1 VTFALAEGPAEEVFV
16 GRKAELARL
25 AEVMAR
31 VRSGQPWLVSLEGES
46 GVGKSALAR
55 RFVALSP
62 GLTCVWSRA
71 DPAEADLDYGIVE
84 QLLGS
89 LRRQTAGFEP
99 LVAGDM
105 AKSSPFAVGA
115 QLLSLVGEQLANGP
129 LAVIIDDVQWA
140 DRPSLEALS
149 FMFRRLA
156 VDPVAVIVA
165 VRGDRDRLDE
175 PTRRM
180 LLSVANH
187 RRMAISG
194 LRIDDVPPLADGLG
208 AAPLDAASMVRLHER
223 TGGHTLYL
231 QTVLSDPE
239 AREGRLDS
247 GAVPVS
253 LGAAIGDQLTVLP
266 AETRALLEMLAVV
279 DTAMPLPRLGE
290 AAGVEEPSA
299 AIEAAIRAGL
309 VDFQHNDLSRH
320 VVIRHPLQRDAIYQ
334 GLSPARRRE
343 LHARAV
349 GLVGENSAWA
359 HRVAALDRPDEALAA
374 ELERLAEQE
383 AQSGRLALA
392 ATRLQW
398 AADISPAPADR
409 ERRMLT
415 AAFHLTV
422 AEEGRVLAL
431 RSVVEASSPS
441 ALRSCILATMA
452 HSAGELAEGE
462 RLFGDALSQAR
473 SEPDSRPLAAMI
485 ANRLASLYAVLGD
498 GERVEE
504 LGQWALAQNC
514 LGAAGVGRAHV
525 LVAVGVT
532 QTGGPL
538 AGLLELGYLDADPLR
553 VDPIDID
560 GLCWRGVCRFL
571 TGDLGGAISDLT
583 AGLKMVRNG
592 ATLTLGLRV
601 YAYLALA
608 QYLAGEWD
616 DALITTEQG
625 FSAAAI
631 RPRRPE
637 LPLLH
642 LAAATVA
649 AGRGLADDAEGHA
662 RQAEEVAASV
672 DYVQERVYAAVAR
685 AMLCQAAGD
694 YLGMSDALSPWQEE
708 SALDARARIWAVFWR
723 PLLVEGLIGSGQS
736 SRAAAALDRLASDG
750 AGVAYFQ
757 PGLAWLQGWLADQQ
771 GSPEEALHLYQLGE
785 EAAGAGSPVFR
796 GRLLLAHGRLLRRL
810 GQRRPALERLRR
822 ASELFVKLRA
832 EPFVARTEAELLA
845 CGLRQQPVKQQSV
858 LEMTARE
865 SEVAHLVG
873 RGMTNAEIGAELFI
887 TAKAVEYHL
896 GNLYAKLGLR
906 GRQELRRFVGDT
918 RRTAPA

>member
-1 VTFALAEGPAEEVFV
+1 MFV
-16 GRKAELARL
+16 GREAELARF

-62 GLTCVWSRA
+62 GLTCLWSRA
-71 DPAEADLDYGIVE
+71 DPAESDLDYGIVE
-84 QLLGS
+84 QLVAS
-89 LRRQTAGFEP
+89 LRSQTPGSDLLLA
-99 LVAGDM
+99 DDT
-105 AKSSPFAVGA
+105 AKSSPFAVGGQLLGLVGA
-115 QLLSLVGEQLANGP
+115 QLAGGP
-129 LAVIIDDVQWA
+129 LAVVIDDVQWA

-156 VDPVAVIVA
+156 VDPVLVIVV
-165 VRGDRDRLDE
+165 VRGDRDQLDE
-175 PTRRM
+175 STRRM
-180 LLSVANH
+180 LLSVAQH
-187 RRMAISG
+187 QRMAISG
-194 LRIDDVPPLADGLG
+194 LRIDDVPALADALG
-208 AAPLDAASMVRLHER
+208 AVPLDAAGIARLHER
-223 TGGHTLYL
+223 TGGHALYL

-239 AREGRLDS
+239 AGESGRVDAV
-247 GAVPVS
+247 AVPAS
-253 LGAAIGDQLTVLP
+253 LGAAIGDQLTLLP
-266 AETRALLEMLAVV
+266 AATRTLLEMLAVV
-279 DTAMPLPRLGE
+279 DTALPLVLVGE
-290 AAGVEEPSA
+290 AAGVKEPSA
-299 AIEAAIRAGL
+299 AVEAAVRAGL
-309 VDFQHNDLSRH
+309 VDLGRNDPSRH

-349 GLVGENSAWA
+349 GLVGENSVWA
-359 HRVAALDRPDEALAA
+359 HRVAALDRPDETLAA

-431 RSVVEASSPS
+431 RPVVEASSPS

-452 HSAGELAEGE
+452 YSAGELAEGE
-462 RLFGDALSQAR
+462 RLFRDALSQAR
-473 SEPDSRPLAAMI
+473 SEPDGRPLAAMI
-485 ANRLASLYAVLGD
+485 ANRSAALYAVLGD
-498 GERVEE
+498 GERVAE

-514 LGAAGVGRAHV
+514 LSAAGVGRAHV

-532 QTGGPL
+532 QTAGPL
-538 AGLLELGYLDADPLR
+538 AGLSELGYLDADPSR

-571 TGDLGGAISDLT
+571 AGDLGGAIGDLT
-583 AGLKMVRNG
+583 AGLTMIRNG

-608 QYLAGEWD
+608 QYLAGQWD
-616 DALITTEQG
+616 EALITLEQG
-625 FSAAAI
+625 FSAIAI
-631 RPRRPE
+631 RPRRTE

-649 AGRGLADDAEGHA
+649 AGRGLAADAEGHA

-672 DYVQERVYAAVAR
+672 DYVQERVYAATAR

-708 SALDARARIWAVFWR
+708 SELDARARMWAVLWR
-723 PLLVEGLIGSGQS
+723 PLLVEGLIGSGQY
-736 SRAAAALDRLASDG
+736 SRAAAALDRLASQG
-750 AGVAYFQ
+750 AEVSYLR

-771 GSPEEALHLYQLGE
+771 GSPEAALHRYQRGE
-785 EAAGAGSPVFR
+785 EAAGEGSPVFN

-810 GQRRPALERLRR
+810 GQRRPALDRLRG
-822 ASELFVKLRA
+822 ADELFVKLRA

-845 CGLRQQPVKQQSV
+845 CGLRQQPVKQRSV

-873 RGMTNAEIGAELFI
+873 QGMTNAEIGAELFI
-887 TAKAVEYHL
+887 TPKAVEYHL
-896 GNLYAKLGLR
+896 SNLYAKLGLK
-906 GRQELRRFVGDT
+906 GRRELRRVVGET
-918 RRTAPA
+918 RRPAPA